1 MFLFSG
7 HIQPCDGTSQ
17 PRHRALSSESLRWAE
32 QQITLKHLCLT
43 LPLKNTHVFFVSRD
57 DVQRDHSLE
66 PGQGEHAGRG
76 GRGGHHQ
83 LRGQPGA
90 THDPK
95 YLIFA

>member
-1 MFLFSG
+1 MF
-7 HIQPCDGTSQ
+7 
-17 PRHRALSSESLRWAE
+17 
-32 QQITLKHLCLT
+32 
-43 LPLKNTHVFFVSRD
+43 FFVSRD

-90 THDPK
+90 IHDPR
-95 YLIFA
+95 YLVFA

>member
-1 MFLFSG
+1 M
-7 HIQPCDGTSQ
+7 
-17 PRHRALSSESLRWAE
+17 
-32 QQITLKHLCLT
+32 
-43 LPLKNTHVFFVSRD
+43 FFVCRD

-66 PGQGEHAGRG
+66 PGEGEHAGRG

-83 LRGQPGA
+83 LRGQPGT

>member
-1 MFLFSG
+1 MSFKS
-7 HIQPCDGTSQ
+7 
-17 PRHRALSSESLRWAE
+17 
-32 QQITLKHLCLT
+32 
-43 LPLKNTHVFFVSRD
+43 NTFEKRSCFFVSRD

-90 THDPK
+90 IHDPR
-95 YLIFA
+95 YLVFA

>member
-1 MFLFSG
+1 MTARVSQDTEHFLLNPFG
-7 HIQPCDGTSQ
+7 G
-17 PRHRALSSESLRWAE
+17 
-32 QQITLKHLCLT
+32 QITTNYFETLICLT
-43 LPLKNTHVFFVSRD
+43 LPLNNTHHVFLFSRD

-90 THDPK
+90 IHDPR
-95 YLIFA
+95 YLVFA